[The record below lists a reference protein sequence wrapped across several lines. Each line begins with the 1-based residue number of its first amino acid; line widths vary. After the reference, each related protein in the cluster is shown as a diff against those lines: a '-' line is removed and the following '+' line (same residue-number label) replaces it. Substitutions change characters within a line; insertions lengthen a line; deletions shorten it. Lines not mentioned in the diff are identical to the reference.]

1 MPDEEPQPV
10 TMYALYMKLGEI
22 NGTMKTFVDA
32 QIKINDQLFANDRG
46 HSRSVGSLLQ
56 TRRTQKWIIGLVI
69 SGWAI
74 FSEAIRSLFPSI
86 HPGP

>member
-1 MPDEEPQPV
+1 MSEPSNSDL
-10 TMYALYMKLGEI
+10 MYKLGEI
-22 NGTMKTFVDA
+22 TGTIKTFTDA

-46 HSRSVGSLLQ
+46 HAKAVGSLLQ
-56 TRRTQKWIIGLVI
+56 TRRTQKWVIGLVI

-74 FSEAIRSLFPSI
+74 FSEAIRQFFTNNI